1 MYITEK
7 HMNHTFHAWSINTFC
22 KVNNYVWIILIYKK
36 TIFAKY
42 SNKSN
47 KGFPAHVMR
56 KCKPLKIRGGG
67 LTESKFHLQ

>member
-1 MYITEK
+1 MQSDYIVLLRKKHIYIYIINVHITEK

-42 SNKSN
+42 
-47 KGFPAHVMR
+47 
-56 KCKPLKIRGGG
+56 
-67 LTESKFHLQ
+67 